1 MKKLTRLLA
10 PLLCAALLLL
20 PFSALAIEVVKPT
33 ELIYVADYSNVIDAD
48 TESYIVEKNQKLYE
62 ETGAQ
67 IVIVTVDFIG
77 SADIEDYA
85 YTIINE
91 WGVGSAERQNG
102 IVLLL
107 VIGNDDYWIT
117 VGSGIEQYLSAG
129 DLGDILYDYLEED
142 FADKDYD
149 AGVKKTFDELV
160 SQVYSIYPADS
171 GGSGGSNSGGGTYVP
186 PRTDPGNSGYYE
198 YDRGWSVWGIL
209 GTIFG
214 IVVIIVILISVF
226 AVCGACG
233 GGGGGRGRYTV
244 GGPRVSFWGPMFWFP
259 RRPRGPRPPPP
270 PPGGGHGGGP
280 RPRGPGGFGG
290 FGGFGGGGGRGGGAG
305 RSGGFGGFG
314 GGGRSGGGGFGGGGR
329 SGGGGFGG
337 GGGRGGGAGRG
348 R

>member
-1 MKKLTRLLA
+1 MKKLTGLLA
-10 PLLCAALLLL
+10 LLACAAALLL
-20 PFSALAIEVVKPT
+20 PYSAAAIEVVKPT
-33 ELIYVADYSNVIDAD
+33 ELIYVADYSNVIDAE
-48 TESYIVEKNQKLYE
+48 TESYIVDKNQKLYE

-91 WGVGSAERQNG
+91 WGVGSAKRQNG

-117 VGSGIEQYLSAG
+117 VGSGIERYLSAG
-129 DLGDILYDYLEED
+129 DLGDILYDNLEAD
-142 FADKDYD
+142 FANKDYD

-160 SQVYSIYPADS
+160 SRVYSIYPAEPS
-171 GGSGGSNSGGGTYVP
+171 GGSDSGGGTYVP
-186 PRTDPGNSGYYE
+186 PRTDPGYDGAYE
-198 YDRGWSVWGIL
+198 YDRGASVWGIL
-209 GTIFG
+209 GSIFG
-214 IVVIIVILISVF
+214 VVVIIVILISVF

-233 GGGGGRGRYTV
+233 GGGGGGRYTV

-270 PPGGGHGGGP
+270 PPPPGG
-280 RPRGPGGFGG
+280 RPRPGGFGG
-290 FGGFGGGGGRGGGAG
+290 FGGFGGGGGRGGGSG
-305 RSGGFGGFG
+305 RSGGFG

>member
-1 MKKLTRLLA
+1 MKRLTRLLA
-10 PLLCAALLLL
+10 LLFCAALLLL
-20 PFSALAIEVVKPT
+20 PFSAVAIEVVKPT
-33 ELIYVADYSNVIDAD
+33 ELIYVADYSNVIDAE
-48 TESYIVEKNQKLYE
+48 TESYIVDKNQKLYE

-117 VGSGIEQYLSAG
+117 VGSGLERYLSAG
-129 DLGDILYDYLEED
+129 DLGDILYDNLETD
-142 FADKDYD
+142 FANKDYD
-149 AGVKKTFDELV
+149 AGVKKTFDALL
-160 SQVYSIYPADS
+160 SRVYSIYPAKTP
-171 GGSGGSNSGGGTYVP
+171 GGSNSGGGTYVP
-186 PRTDPGNSGYYE
+186 PKPNPGYDGAYE
-198 YDRGWSVWGIL
+198 YNRGASAWGIL
-209 GTIFG
+209 GSILG

-233 GGGGGRGRYTV
+233 GRGGGRYTV
-244 GGPRVSFWGPMFWFP
+244 GGPRVSFWGPLFWFP

-270 PPGGGHGGGP
+270 PPGGRSGGGP
-280 RPRGPGGFGG
+280 RSGGFGG
-290 FGGFGGGGGRGGGAG
+290 SGFGGGGGRGGGAG
-305 RSGGFGGFG
+305 RSGGFGG
-314 GGGRSGGGGFGGGGR
+314 GGRSGG
-329 SGGGGFGG
+329 SFGG